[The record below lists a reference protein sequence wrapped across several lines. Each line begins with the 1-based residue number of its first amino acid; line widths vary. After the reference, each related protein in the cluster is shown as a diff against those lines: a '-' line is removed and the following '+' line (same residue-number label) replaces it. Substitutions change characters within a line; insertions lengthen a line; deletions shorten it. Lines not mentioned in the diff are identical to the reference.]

1 MTARPFDGRD
11 RVAPAVKPMQIIE
24 PEGKNYTITG
34 DMIHWRNWD
43 FHLSMNSRVGP
54 MISTVTYNDNGT
66 KRKVMY
72 EGSLGGMI
80 VPYGDPDIGW
90 YFKAYLDSGD
100 YGMGTLTS
108 PIARGK
114 DAPSN
119 AVLLNETIAD
129 YTGVPMEI
137 PRAIAVFERYAGPE
151 YKHQEMGQPNVSTER
166 QELVVRWI
174 STVGN
179 YDYIFDW
186 IFHEN
191 GTIGIDAGAT
201 GIEAVK
207 GVKAK
212 TMHDETAKDDTR
224 YSMPHAPVRFT
235 GRSLLNRFHYFCHA
249 LCWNNIFPIKNLSAQ
264 KDWTLTYPW
273 CNSVIA
279 CYRRA

>member
-1 MTARPFDGRD
+1 
-11 RVAPAVKPMQIIE
+11 
-24 PEGKNYTITG
+24 
-34 DMIHWRNWD
+34 
-43 FHLSMNSRVGP
+43 

-137 PRAIAVFERYAGPE
+137 LALSRYLNVMPGLSISIRNGPAQRQ
-151 YKHQEMGQPNVSTER
+151 YRTPGVS
-166 QELVVRWI
+166 
-174 STVGN
+174 
-179 YDYIFDW
+179 
-186 IFHEN
+186 
-191 GTIGIDAGAT
+191 GAL
-201 GIEAVK
+201 
-207 GVKAK
+207 
-212 TMHDETAKDDTR
+212 DQ
-224 YSMPHAPVRFT
+224 YS
-235 GRSLLNRFHYFCHA
+235 G
-249 LCWNNIFPIKNLSAQ
+249 
-264 KDWTLTYPW
+264 
-273 CNSVIA
+273 
-279 CYRRA
+279 

>member
-1 MTARPFDGRD
+1 
-11 RVAPAVKPMQIIE
+11 
-24 PEGKNYTITG
+24 
-34 DMIHWRNWD
+34 
-43 FHLSMNSRVGP
+43 MNSRVGP

-151 YKHQEMGQPNVSTER
+151 YKHQEWASPTSVPN
-166 QELVVRWI
+166 
-174 STVGN
+174 
-179 YDYIFDW
+179 
-186 IFHEN
+186 
-191 GTIGIDAGAT
+191 AG
-201 GIEAVK
+201 
-207 GVKAK
+207 
-212 TMHDETAKDDTR
+212 
-224 YSMPHAPVRFT
+224 S
-235 GRSLLNRFHYFCHA
+235 
-249 LCWNNIFPIKNLSAQ
+249 
-264 KDWTLTYPW
+264 
-273 CNSVIA
+273 
-279 CYRRA
+279 

>member
-1 MTARPFDGRD
+1 MPLTFSCDIPGGIHRCKTPFSPVAPLPAGKDGLKQDARLLKVISYLDVGDGNYWAHPIENLVAVVDLEQKKIVKIEEGPVVPVPMTARPFDGRD

-137 PRAIAVFERYAGPE
+137 PRAAGIRYQA
-151 YKHQEMGQPNVSTER
+151 
-166 QELVVRWI
+166 
-174 STVGN
+174 
-179 YDYIFDW
+179 
-186 IFHEN
+186 
-191 GTIGIDAGAT
+191 
-201 GIEAVK
+201 
-207 GVKAK
+207 
-212 TMHDETAKDDTR
+212 
-224 YSMPHAPVRFT
+224 
-235 GRSLLNRFHYFCHA
+235 
-249 LCWNNIFPIKNLSAQ
+249 
-264 KDWTLTYPW
+264 
-273 CNSVIA
+273 
-279 CYRRA
+279 